1 MRILS
6 VDDNVENLYL
16 VEMMARSRGHEVVSA
31 HNGVEALE
39 QLAAG
44 RFDLIVSDVL
54 MPEMDG
60 FRLCSVVKSD
70 ERFKRIPFI
79 FYTATYTAQ
88 QDAVLGLS
96 LGASRFLLKPV
107 EPEEFLTVVER
118 VVSEGESGSLPV
130 PSVDLDVGSKT
141 LSLYSQRLVRKLEH
155 KIQQLEATRTKLA
168 ASIEERD
175 REIAQRRLAEEALK
189 RSEEQLRLMWEGS
202 MDGMRLTDRDG
213 IILRANPALARMFNK
228 PLDSLAGQ
236 PFTCCY
242 GGDDP
247 ESMLSSY
254 RKQVE
259 SRTVDSH
266 FESMLRR
273 WDGEEIWVDGS
284 YSTIDLPSGPV
295 IYSVLRDVTQ
305 RKHAEQERSSLED
318 QLRQAQKLESIGRL
332 AGGIAHD
339 FNNLLTVINGY
350 STLIL
355 ARLQET
361 DPVRRSMEQVLQ
373 AGERAA
379 ALTRQ
384 LLTFSRKQSVMLTP
398 LNVNELLTGS
408 GSMLQRMVGDDVEV
422 VVRTPEAPAWVM
434 SDNGLLHQV
443 LMNLAVNARDAMP
456 KGGKLIIEAAV
467 TQVDRPELVDC
478 AALVSGSY
486 VLLTVTDSGVGMDEE
501 TRRRAFEPFFT
512 TKEHGKGTG
521 LGLSIVYGIVRQ
533 CGGSIAIDTAPGCG
547 TTFRIYL
554 PELDTATDL
563 PELGVIGAGAAHG
576 SETILVVDDSE
587 PVRALVAEILRNSGY
602 CVIEAASGSDAL
614 LAAERSSGPIH
625 LLLTDIQMPQGS
637 GVELAERLRPLR
649 PGMRVLY
656 MSGTAGESASPRI
669 AKPFNRAS
677 LTAKVREVLGPG

>member
-1 MRILS
+1 
-6 VDDNVENLYL
+6 V
-16 VEMMARSRGHEVVSA
+16 
-31 HNGVEALE
+31 
-39 QLAAG
+39 
-44 RFDLIVSDVL
+44 
-54 MPEMDG
+54 
-60 FRLCSVVKSD
+60 
-70 ERFKRIPFI
+70 
-79 FYTATYTAQ
+79 
-88 QDAVLGLS
+88 
-96 LGASRFLLKPV
+96 
-107 EPEEFLTVVER
+107 
-118 VVSEGESGSLPV
+118 
-130 PSVDLDVGSKT
+130 VDLDDGGKS